1 MTERQRDGAVG
12 AALFLTVI
20 VTLANSTAHPA
31 RTTMILSGTAALTVL
46 AWRQRQDLVL
56 GVTGLVVGPLI
67 EWAATS
73 CGLWQ
78 YAVPSIAGLPLWVW
92 PMWWIYPVTVARL
105 IVVATGQ
112 APRPSLTF
120 AVMLIV
126 VEVPWLC
133 ALGLR
138 QPVMA
143 LAGTLAL
150 LAVFLS
156 RHHRRVDLVTLLI
169 CGAIGPAAELWPVWS
184 GAWSYESGPLFGLPI
199 WLPVGYGVFGAAL
212 IHVGLALAH
221 RRGAQSCPPLEQ
233 PVHSLRQLDNAEPE

>member
-1 MTERQRDGAVG
+1 MTERQCDGAVG
-12 AALFLTVI
+12 AALFLTVV
-20 VTLANSTAHPA
+20 VTLANSTADPA
-31 RTTMILSGTAALTVL
+31 RTMVIVSGAAALSLV

-56 GVTGLVVGPLI
+56 GATGVVVGPLI

-78 YAVPSIAGLPLWVW
+78 YATPSWAGLPMWVW

-105 IVVATGQ
+105 IVAATCQ
-112 APRPSLTF
+112 SPRPSLPF
-120 AVMLIV
+120 AVVLIV

-138 QPVMA
+138 QPAVA
-143 LAGTLAL
+143 LAGTVAL

-169 CGAIGPAAELWPVWS
+169 CGAIGPAAELWPVWM
-184 GAWSYESGPLFGLPI
+184 GAWSYESGPLLGLPI

-212 IHVGLALAH
+212 IHIGLALAH
-221 RRGAQSCPPLEQ
+221 PAGVVPRPLREQ
-233 PVHSLRQLDNAEPE
+233 PVHTLRQLDDAEAE